1 MPTPNTGAPST
12 EAEAATDV
20 AALRRSVTA
29 GAIGVFVHWFDWAA
43 YAYLAGTV
51 ATVFFPAEDRT
62 TGLLAVFG
70 VFAVSFGIR
79 PIGAMVFG
87 PLGDRIGRKRT
98 LSLVIFMMS
107 GATLTIGLLPGY
119 GTIGI
124 AAPVLLLVLRLI
136 QGFAAGGEFGSAAS
150 FLAESAPRRRRGFGV
165 SWLEVGSLLG
175 FLAGSFVFLLLS
187 AGLDDSQLTS
197 WGWRIPFLVAAPLGV
212 IGFIIR
218 SKIEDTPEYRSLE
231 ANDTVPRSPVR
242 ELVRS
247 EKRQLLQ
254 AAGLM
259 TAMHVPFYMVL
270 TYLVTYETDHLGRSA
285 DSAALLTT
293 VVSLLGLV
301 LVPMFGHLSDR
312 VGRKPVFVGATVA
325 LLVAS
330 VPAFLL
336 MRAGAAGTW
345 IAGLLLGVVLAAI
358 LGTYAV
364 WSAELFPTRTRQ
376 SGLSIAYNITAAL
389 FAGTV
394 PYVMTVLI
402 SATGST
408 LLPGFYL
415 MVFAVVGLVAALS
428 LKETAGSSLLRPEDM
443 SDRVTESEKVSD
455 LAAGDEKV
463 PGRAAGNESASGRA
477 AGYVSDRASS
487 H

>member
-1 MPTPNTGAPST
+1 MPTWNTGATTT
-12 EAEAATDV
+12 EAAAATDV
-20 AALRRSVTA
+20 VSLRRRVAA

-51 ATVFFPAEDRT
+51 ATVFFPAEDST

-98 LSLVIFMMS
+98 LSLVIFLMS

-124 AAPVLLLVLRLI
+124 AAPVLLLVLRLV

-187 AGLDDSQLTS
+187 AGLDEAQLTS
-197 WGWRIPFLVAAPLGV
+197 WGWRIPFLVSAPLGV
-212 IGFIIR
+212 IGFVIR
-218 SKIEDTPEYRSLE
+218 NKIEDTPEYQALE
-231 ANDTVPRSPVR
+231 ASGTVPRSPVR
-242 ELVRS
+242 ELFRS
-247 EKRQLLQ
+247 EKRRLLQ

-270 TYLVTYETDHLGRSA
+270 TYLVTYETDHLGRSS
-285 DSAALLTT
+285 DSAALLST
-293 VVSLLGLV
+293 VISLLGLV
-301 LVPMFGHLSDR
+301 LVPAFGYLSDR
-312 VGRKPVFVGATVA
+312 VGRKAVFVGATVA
-325 LLVAS
+325 LLVLSA
-330 VPAFLL
+330 PAFLL
-336 MRAGAAGTW
+336 MRTGSAGTW
-345 IAGLLLGVVLAAI
+345 VAGLLLGVVLAAI

-364 WSAELFPTRTRQ
+364 WSAEIFPTRTRQ
-376 SGLSIAYNITAAL
+376 SGLSIAYNVTAAL

-394 PYVMTVLI
+394 PYLMTVLI

-408 LLPGFYL
+408 LVPGFYMML
-415 MVFAVVGLVAALS
+415 FAVGGLVAALS
-428 LKETAGSSLLRPEDM
+428 LKETAGSPLLRPED
-443 SDRVTESEKVSD
+443 VSAP
-455 LAAGDEKV
+455 AAPDMPEGTAEEV
-463 PGRAAGNESASGRA
+463 PGRAPAR
-477 AGYVSDRASS
+477 
-487 H
+487 

>member
-1 MPTPNTGAPST
+1 MPTSPPDVRTA
-12 EAEAATDV
+12 EAEVATDV
-20 AALRRSVTA
+20 VALRRSVAA
-29 GAIGVFVHWFDWAA
+29 GAVGVFVHWFDWAA

-51 ATVFFPAEDRT
+51 ADVFFPSENGT

-119 GTIGI
+119 AAIGV
-124 AAPVLLLVLRLI
+124 AAPVLLVVLRLI

-175 FLAGSFVFLLLS
+175 FLAGSFVYLLLS
-187 AGLDDSQLTS
+187 TGLDEHQLTS
-197 WGWRIPFLVAAPLGV
+197 WGWRIPFLVSAPLGV

-218 SKIEDTPEYRSLE
+218 NKIEDTPEYRALE
-231 ANDTVPRSPVR
+231 ANDTVPSSPVR
-242 ELVRS
+242 ELLRRN
-247 EKRQLLQ
+247 KRQVLQ

-259 TAMHVPFYMVL
+259 AAMHVPFYMVL
-270 TYLVTYETDHLGRSA
+270 TYLVTYETDHLKHSA
-285 DSAALLTT
+285 GSAALLST
-293 VVSLLGLV
+293 VISLLGLV
-301 LVPMFGHLSDR
+301 LVPVFGVLSDR
-312 VGRKPVFVGATVA
+312 VGRKPVFVGATAA
-325 LLVAS
+325 LLVVS
-330 VPAFLL
+330 TPAFLL
-336 MRAGAAGTW
+336 MRTGLAGTW
-345 IAGLLLGVVLAAI
+345 IAGLLLGVILAAI

-394 PYVMTVLI
+394 PYLMTVLI

-408 LLPGFYL
+408 LLPGPYL
-415 MVFAVVGLVAALS
+415 MVFAVGGLVAALS
-428 LKETAGSSLLRPEDM
+428 LKETAGSALLRPED
-443 SDRVTESEKVSD
+443 VSD
-455 LAAGDEKV
+455 AAPEH
-463 PGRAAGNESASGRA
+463 R
-477 AGYVSDRASS
+477 
-487 H
+487 

>member
-1 MPTPNTGAPST
+1 MPTRESSATAT
-12 EAEAATDV
+12 EAEPATDA
-20 AALRRSVTA
+20 AALRRSVAA
-29 GAIGVFVHWFDWAA
+29 GAVGVFVHWFDWAA

-51 ATVFFPAEDRT
+51 ATVFFPSDDKT

-79 PIGAMVFG
+79 PIGALVFG

-119 GTIGI
+119 DSIGI
-124 AAPVLLLVLRLI
+124 AAPVLLVVLRLI

-187 AGLDDSQLTS
+187 SALDDSQLTA
-197 WGWRIPFLVAAPLGV
+197 WGWRVPFLIAAPLGV

-218 SKIEDTPEYRSLE
+218 SKIEDTPEYRALE
-231 ANDTVPRSPVR
+231 ANDTVPSSPAR
-242 ELVRS
+242 ELLRS
-247 EKRQLLQ
+247 HKRELLQ

-259 TAMHVPFYMVL
+259 AAMHVPFYAVL
-270 TYLVTYETDHLGRSA
+270 TYLVTYETDHLGHSA
-285 DSAALLTT
+285 DNAALLST
-293 VVSLLGLV
+293 VISLMGLA
-301 LVPMFGHLSDR
+301 LVPLFGALSDR
-312 VGRKPVFVGATVA
+312 VGRKPVFIGATAA
-325 LLVAS
+325 LLVLS
-330 VPAFLL
+330 TPAFLL
-336 MRAGAAGTW
+336 MRTGLVGTW
-345 IAGLLLGVVLAAI
+345 IAGLVLGVILAAI

-364 WSAELFPTRTRQ
+364 WSAEIFPTRTRQ
-376 SGLSIAYNITAAL
+376 SGLSVAYNITAAL

-394 PYVMTVLI
+394 PSLMTVLI

-408 LLPGFYL
+408 LVPGPYL
-415 MVFAVVGLVAALS
+415 MVFAVGGLVAALT
-428 LKETAGSSLLRPEDM
+428 LKETAGTTLLRPED
-443 SDRVTESEKVSD
+443 VSD
-455 LAAGDEKV
+455 TPAERV
-463 PGRAAGNESASGRA
+463 
-477 AGYVSDRASS
+477 
-487 H
+487 